1 MYRLEQTKKGNH
13 IMEQTLPPVFDAR
26 RSLLKRNNLKY
37 YRLNEARIHRSSWAA
52 MDFVESGDIDDFDLT
67 ENPNF
72 KSDPLYLALHEQY
85 ELPFSIAESGLVM
98 DLAMA
103 YKKDIA
109 DGIVARGGKF
119 TSRDSFD
126 KTRIFGVHHASMDS
140 GLPIDAY
147 RKMTA
152 LARTNFIHTYFKKK
166 DQH

>member
-26 RSLLKRNNLKY
+26 RSLLKRNNLKF
-37 YRLNEARIHRSSWAA
+37 YRLNEAMIHRSSWAA

-98 DLAMA
+98 DLAMWH
-103 YKKDIA
+103 
-109 DGIVARGGKF
+109 
-119 TSRDSFD
+119 
-126 KTRIFGVHHASMDS
+126 TRKI
-140 GLPIDAY
+140 LQ
-147 RKMTA
+147 TA
-152 LARTNFIHTYFKKK
+152 LLPVVANSHLVTVLTRPVFLAFTTHQWIRACQLTHIAR
-166 DQH
+166 